1 MSESRGL
8 LPELT
13 SAVGVKAAAVI
24 RTDGAVLDR
33 IRIGPEDEDVFS
45 RASMIALRLSESL
58 GTYQDIR
65 EFVQMWIQFE
75 GGLIVVHRVSAELLL
90 FVVADEK
97 AQIGMLRHRICK
109 AQPELAKAYGGVPPV
124 EEGGAA

>member
-8 LPELT
+8 LSELT
-13 SAVGVKAAAVI
+13 SAGGVKAAAVI
-24 RTDGAVLDR
+24 RVDGTVLDR

-58 GTYQDIR
+58 GAYRDIR

-90 FVVADEK
+90 FVVADGQ
-97 AQIGMLRHRICK
+97 AQIGMLRHRIQK
-109 AQPELAKAYGGVPPV
+109 AQPELAKAYGEVPPV